1 MATTKQKET
10 ALTVEMM
17 EASEINQILLGG
29 KVISLS
35 TSEGKQKMQD
45 GQPVYDHEGLPE
57 RWPDSHFVEFAFQGG
72 STTFMVSSEI
82 YATLEEGK
90 RYQMVGMVFMKT
102 PYGEG
107 RPYPAIKPKAFK
119 FLF

>member
-1 MATTKQKET
+1 MAKTKQKET

-35 TSEGKQKMQD
+35 TSEGKQKVQD
-45 GQPVYDHEGLPE
+45 GQPVFGQDGQPE
-57 RWPDSHFVEFAFQGG
+57 HWPDSHYVEFAFQGG
-72 STTFMVSSEI
+72 STTFMVSSDI

-90 RYQMVGMVFMKT
+90 RYQMVGLVYMKT

-107 RPYPAIKPKAFK
+107 RPYPAIKPKAFN